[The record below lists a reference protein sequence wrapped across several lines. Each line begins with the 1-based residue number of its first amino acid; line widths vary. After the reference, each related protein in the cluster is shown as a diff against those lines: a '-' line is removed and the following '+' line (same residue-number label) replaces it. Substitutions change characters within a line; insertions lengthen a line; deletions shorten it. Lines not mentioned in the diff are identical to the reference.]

1 MLIEVCDICK
11 RPVNTINKT
20 EVIIQDFKGMTFEL
34 DGVFPAKRKFKGV
47 ICNKCLDLLRDSN
60 SEKKEE

>member
-1 MLIEVCDICK
+1 MVIEVCDLCK
-11 RPVNTINKT
+11 HPVSSVNKT

-47 ICNKCLDLLRDSN
+47 ICDKCLDTLRNSN
-60 SEKKEE
+60 SEKKE